1 MIRSF
6 VFSEGK
12 LAAENLDLDA
22 LKLVRF
28 DKGLIIWVDLDQPT
42 EEETKAVLEKLFQ
55 FHPLSIEDCVTVS
68 SLPKLEDYDDYSFLV
83 MHAVDFN
90 KREKFNTNE
99 LNLFIGKEFLV
110 TYHQQELRPVRATM
124 ERCAVKSG
132 APIARGPDRLAHT
145 LLDLLTDSYKPVV
158 SELSRELDDLE
169 DLLLDDSAAQE
180 RKLSS
185 REVMGEM
192 LSFRKD
198 LSALRQI
205 VRPQREVVYR
215 LSRGENKFIR
225 PILMPYYRDLHDDL
239 NKIEQ
244 AASSFNE
251 RLLSSLDVY
260 INKTAYQTNEGI
272 KMLTALTAITLPPLI
287 VGGWYGMNFS
297 NIPELH
303 RPWMYWVVLAATVM
317 AMLGMWLWIR
327 KKNWF

>member
-42 EEETKAVLEKLFQ
+42 EEETKAVLENLFQ

-68 SLPKLEDYDDYSFLV
+68 SIPKLEDYDDYSFLV

-110 TYHQQELRPVRATM
+110 TYHQHELRPIRAAM
-124 ERCAVKSG
+124 ERCSG
-132 APIARGPDRLAHT
+132 KGSAQIARGPDRLAHL
-145 LLDLLTDSYKPVV
+145 LLDSLTDYYKPVI
-158 SELSRELDDLE
+158 SELGRELDDLE
-169 DLLLDDSAAQE
+169 DLLLDDAAAAE
-180 RKLSS
+180 RKLSTK
-185 REVMGEM
+185 EVMSEM
-192 LSFRKD
+192 LDFRKD

-225 PILMPYYRDLHDDL
+225 PILIPYYRDLHDDL
-239 NKIEQ
+239 NQIEQ
-244 AASSFNE
+244 MAGSYNE
-251 RLLSSLDVY
+251 RLLSSFDVY

-272 KMLTALTAITLPPLI
+272 KVLTALTAITIPPI
-287 VGGWYGMNFS
+287 VLGGWFGMNFHDM
-297 NIPELH
+297 PELDFPH
-303 RPWMYWVVLAATVM
+303 AYWIVMAATAGSMV
-317 AMLGMWLWIR
+317 GMWFWLK

>member
-42 EEETKAVLEKLFQ
+42 EEETKAVLENLFQ

-68 SLPKLEDYDDYSFLV
+68 SMPKLEDYDDYSFLV

-110 TYHQQELRPVRATM
+110 TYHQQELRPIRTAI
-124 ERCAVKSG
+124 ERCSSKGSVQV
-132 APIARGPDRLAHT
+132 ARGPDRLAHL
-145 LLDLLTDSYKPVV
+145 LLDSLTDYYKPVI
-158 SELSRELDDLE
+158 SELGRELDDLE
-169 DLLLDDSAAQE
+169 DLLLDDDAAQE
-180 RKLSS
+180 RKLSKK
-185 REVMGEM
+185 EVMSEM
-192 LSFRKD
+192 LDFRKD

-225 PILMPYYRDLHDDL
+225 PIMIPYYRDLHDDL
-239 NKIEQ
+239 NQIEQ
-244 AASSFNE
+244 VASSYNE
-251 RLLSSLDVY
+251 RLLSSFDVY

-272 KMLTALTAITLPPLI
+272 KVLTALTAITLPPMI
-287 VGGWYGMNFS
+287 IGAWYGMNLKM
-297 NIPELH
+297 PEFE
-303 RPWMYWVVLAATVM
+303 WAQQYYWVVTAITIISM
-317 AMLGMWLWIR
+317 FGMWYWL
-327 KKNWF
+327 KNKNWF

>member
-42 EEETKAVLEKLFQ
+42 EEETKAVLENLFQ

-68 SLPKLEDYDDYSFLV
+68 SIPKLEDYDDYSFLV

-90 KREKFNTNE
+90 KSEKFHTHE

-110 TYHQQELRPVRATM
+110 TYHQQDLRPIRAAM
-124 ERCAVKSG
+124 ERCSG
-132 APIARGPDRLAHT
+132 KGSVQIARGPDRLAHL
-145 LLDLLTDSYKPVV
+145 LLDSLTDYYKPVI
-158 SELSRELDDLE
+158 SELGRELDDLE
-169 DLLLDDSAAQE
+169 DLLLDDDVAAA
-180 RKLSS
+180 RKLNTK
-185 REVMGEM
+185 EVMAEM

-225 PILMPYYRDLHDDL
+225 PILIPYYRDLHDDL
-239 NKIEQ
+239 NQIEQ
-244 AASSFNE
+244 MASSYNE
-251 RLLSSLDVY
+251 RLLSSFDVY

-272 KMLTALTAITLPPLI
+272 KVLTALTAITIPPI
-287 VGGWYGMNFS
+287 VLGGWFGMNFH
-297 NIPELH
+297 NMPELNF
-303 RPWMYWVVLAATVM
+303 PYAYWAVM
-317 AMLGMWLWIR
+317 AVTIISMVGMWIWLK